1 MFTHVR
7 YDHPKL
13 LWLDCQSHLQ
23 SDMGQCYSQISG
35 IGMTIISWLYAP
47 FIFNPHQFLGLA
59 LTGFGVGFSWR
70 RTVVV
75 LRVLD
80 SPILRTVV
88 PGVELQKH
96 TKTEIGLWQGEHSLY
111 TPFQSEVIDMR
122 CCLRLRLSPAFAM
135 RHDISPN
142 CRWLPQVCAKAHFR
156 RQAKH
161 LLLSVLVVCH
171 FSIWYPWYPCRGP
184 KPLSYFIPP

>member
-1 MFTHVR
+1 LNEEETLKSVAYNTVFAHVR

-13 LWLDCQSHLQ
+13 LVGLPNSFTIRHGSMLLTDFRHWNDDYQLAVCSFHFQPTSV
-23 SDMGQCYSQISG
+23 SWRSQG
-35 IGMTIISWLYAP
+35 
-47 FIFNPHQFLGLA
+47 LGL
-59 LTGFGVGFSWR
+59 GSVGDEQYW
-70 RTVVV
+70 VVV

-96 TKTEIGLWQGEHSLY
+96 TKTEICLGQGEHSLY

-142 CRWLPQVCAKAHFR
+142 CR
-156 RQAKH
+156 
-161 LLLSVLVVCH
+161 
-171 FSIWYPWYPCRGP
+171 
-184 KPLSYFIPP
+184 

>member
-1 MFTHVR
+1 MRRKHSKV
-7 YDHPKL
+7 L
-13 LWLDCQSHLQ
+13 LTIQYLLMCVMTTQNFWLDCQIHLQ
-23 SDMGQCYSQISG
+23 SDMGQCYSDFRHWNDDYQLAVCSFHFQP
-35 IGMTIISWLYAP
+35 TSVSWRS
-47 FIFNPHQFLGLA
+47 QGLGL
-59 LTGFGVGFSWR
+59 GSVGDEQYW
-70 RTVVV
+70 VVV

-96 TKTEIGLWQGEHSLY
+96 TKTEICLGQGEHSLY

-142 CRWLPQVCAKAHFR
+142 CR
-156 RQAKH
+156 
-161 LLLSVLVVCH
+161 
-171 FSIWYPWYPCRGP
+171 
-184 KPLSYFIPP
+184 

>member
-1 MFTHVR
+1 MTTQNFFSWIA
-7 YDHPKL
+7 KFI
-13 LWLDCQSHLQ
+13 
-23 SDMGQCYSQISG
+23 YSQTWVNVTHRFQALEWRLSVGCMLLSFSTHIS
-35 IGMTIISWLYAP
+35 
-47 FIFNPHQFLGLA
+47 FLA
-59 LTGFGVGFSWR
+59 LTGFGLGWGMETNSSCSEGV
-70 RTVVV
+70 
-75 LRVLD
+75 D

-96 TKTEIGLWQGEHSLY
+96 TKTEIGLWQGEHSLH